1 MENKLLSKLNFKLFL
16 IGFLVLIQAVGL
28 VFFFRYYFE
37 SQSKNQKQ
45 INALINEIGELKEEN
60 QYLYQL
66 NEQKDQFLTNLNA
79 HFQSFQLKYSALET
93 QKQTLQ
99 TEQTKTQQELEQAK
113 QQAQTVSSQLTNQL
127 NQKQSEVENLRTAR
141 QLQDQINSISENL
154 YSLLILGEN
163 SKLTDTIILLVLNKE
178 NQKITLVSIPRDL
191 SYQGRKI
198 NEYYASYGAEKTK
211 DVIKDITGIRPQ
223 NYLKVNFD
231 TVIKSIDFLGGVD
244 IQIDQDLVDP
254 YYPTSNFGYKK
265 IVFEEGLEHMDGSRA
280 LEYARSRKTT
290 SDFDRSLRQQK
301 VLIAIK
307 EKVKSMGLMKNLQYF
322 MTAYDDLSKDLQTDL
337 NILEAFNLFES
348 SKGYNLSAGNL
359 LSNQNYLYSTKNY
372 KGQYILL
379 PNDKDFQTIKKAILE
394 II

>member
-1 MENKLLSKLNFKLFL
+1 MENKILSKLNFKLFI
-16 IGFLVLIQAVGL
+16 IGFLVLVQAIGL
-28 VFFFRYYFE
+28 TFFFRSYFE
-37 SQSKNQKQ
+37 GQAENQKQ
-45 INALINEIGELKEEN
+45 INSLINEIGELKEEN

-66 NEQKDQFLTNLNA
+66 NEQKDKILTNLNG
-79 HFQSFQLKYSALET
+79 HFQAFQLKYSALDQ
-93 QKQTLQ
+93 QKQNLQ
-99 TEQTKTQQELEQAK
+99 TQQQKTQQELEVAKKQA
-113 QQAQTVSSQLTNQL
+113 ATVTQLTNQL
-127 NQKQSEVENLRTAR
+127 NQKQNEVASLKTAQ
-141 QLQDQINSISENL
+141 QLQSQINSITENI

-178 NQKITLVSIPRDL
+178 NKKITLVSVPRDL

-198 NEYYASYGAEKTK
+198 NEYFASYGAEKTK
-211 DVIKDITGIRPQ
+211 DIIKDITGIRPQ
-223 NYLKVNFD
+223 NFIKVNFD
-231 TVIKSIDFLGGVD
+231 TVIQSIDILGGVD

-265 IVFEEGLEHMDGSRA
+265 VVFEKGLEHMNGERA
-280 LEYARSRKTT
+280 LEFARSRKTT

-307 EKVKSMGLMKNLQYF
+307 EKIKSMGLMKNLQYF
-322 MTAYDDLSKDLQTDL
+322 MTAYNDLSADLQTDL
-337 NILEAFNLFES
+337 NILEAFNLFEN
-348 SKGYNLSAGNL
+348 SKGYELSAGNL

-379 PNDKDFQTIKKAILE
+379 PNDKDFSEIKQAVLD

>member
-1 MENKLLSKLNFKLFL
+1 MEKNILSKLNFKVFL
-16 IGFLVLIQAVGL
+16 IGFLVLVQAVGL
-28 VFFFRYYFE
+28 VFFFRHYFE

-79 HFQSFQLKYSALET
+79 HFQSFQLKYSALDQE
-93 QKQTLQ
+93 KQTLQ

-127 NQKQSEVENLRTAR
+127 NQKQSEVENLKTAQ
-141 QLQDQINSISENL
+141 QLQDEIKSISENL

-163 SKLTDTIILLVLNKE
+163 SKLTDTIILLVINKE
-178 NQKITLVSIPRDL
+178 SKKITMVSIPRDL
-191 SYQGRKI
+191 SYQGRKV
-198 NEYYASYGAEKTK
+198 NEYFASYGAEKTK
-211 DVIKDITGIRPQ
+211 DIIKEITGVRPQ
-223 NYLKVNFD
+223 NYIKVDFD
-231 TVIKSIDFLGGVD
+231 AVIKSIDFLGGVD
-244 IQIDQDLVDP
+244 IQVDKQLIDP

-265 IVFEEGLEHMDGSRA
+265 VVFEEGLEHMDGTRA

-307 EKVKSMGLMKNLQYF
+307 EKIKSMGLMKNLQYF
-322 MTAYDDLSKDLQTDL
+322 MTAYDDLSKNLQTDL
-337 NILEAFNLFES
+337 NILEAFNLFET

-359 LSNQNYLYSTKNY
+359 LSNQNHLYSTKNY

-379 PNDKDFQTIKKAILE
+379 PNDKDFLTIKKAILE